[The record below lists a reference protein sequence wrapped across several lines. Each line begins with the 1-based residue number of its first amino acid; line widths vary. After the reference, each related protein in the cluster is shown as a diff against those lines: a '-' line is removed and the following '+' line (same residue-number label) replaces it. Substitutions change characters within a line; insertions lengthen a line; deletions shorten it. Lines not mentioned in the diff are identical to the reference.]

1 MQLDFEQLQA
11 LLSAVRESDIS
22 ELSLKGESF
31 ELLVKR
37 GASSAA
43 VVLPQMSPLEP
54 VVGQPSSQ
62 PVAPVPAPL
71 PASPAVAP
79 GAGESLL
86 EITSPM
92 VGTFYRAPAPDEPS
106 FINVG
111 DRIRPGQTVCII
123 EAMKLM
129 NELESEISG
138 EVVEVLVQNGEP
150 VEFNQPLI
158 RIRPL

>member
-1 MQLDFEQLQA
+1 VQLDFEQLQA
-11 LLSAVRESDIS
+11 LLSAVQESDIS

-37 GASSAA
+37 GSTTA
-43 VVLPQMSPLEP
+43 VVLPQALPP
-54 VVGQPSSQ
+54 
-62 PVAPVPAPL
+62 APVSLPTTASAPPAQTPSA
-71 PASPAVAP
+71 PSAVAP
-79 GAGESLL
+79 GAGESWV

-92 VGTFYRAPAPDEPS
+92 VGTFYRAPAPEEPP

-129 NELESEISG
+129 NELESEVSG
-138 EVVEVLVQNGEP
+138 EVVEVLAQNGEP
-150 VEFNQPLI
+150 VEFNQPLM

>member
-11 LLSAVRESDIS
+11 LLSAVQESDIS

-37 GASSAA
+37 GSATPA
-43 VVLPQMSPLEP
+43 VVLPSAALPSGP
-54 VVGQPSSQ
+54 VSL
-62 PVAPVPAPL
+62 PAATPL
-71 PASPAVAP
+71 PPSAAPAASVPAP
-79 GAGESLL
+79 GAGKSLV

-92 VGTFYRAPAPDEPS
+92 VGTFYRAPAPEEPP

-111 DRIRPGQTVCII
+111 DRIQPGQTVCII

-129 NELESEISG
+129 NELESEFSG
-138 EVVEVLVQNGEP
+138 EVVEVLAQNGEP
-150 VEFNQPLI
+150 VEFNQPLM